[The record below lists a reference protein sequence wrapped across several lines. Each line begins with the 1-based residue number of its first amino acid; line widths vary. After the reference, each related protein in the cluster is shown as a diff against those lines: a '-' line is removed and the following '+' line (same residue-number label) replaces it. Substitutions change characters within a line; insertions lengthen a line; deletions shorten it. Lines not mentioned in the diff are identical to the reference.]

1 MNTPNWFDEP
11 NGRRRFLT
19 LIGTAAVTAAAGCIG
34 NGPEDSG
41 GIDDTDESDGSG
53 RTDATDGSEGG
64 DGTDTDDNEA
74 VGSCDDTRGT
84 LTPFDPGD
92 RQFPLLFEY
101 PDTFEEY
108 NSRLNESKSGIG
120 AQFGHVEWAESASY
134 PVNLMVQQLKG
145 SIPDEEVAENWVTGF
160 DSGELIDW
168 TITFD
173 GEDIEVFDHT
183 QPRTRPRGDSWSR
196 LTNLRASV
204 AWSCSSKMS
213 DRSTRVSMNSR
224 CSHRT

>member
-1 MNTPNWFDEP
+1 MPIITTPNWFDVP

-19 LIGTAAVTAAAGCIG
+19 LIGTPAVTAGAGCLG
-34 NGPEDSG
+34 DGPEDSG
-41 GIDDTDESDGSG
+41 GTHDTDESDGGG
-53 RTDATDGSEGG
+53 RTDVTDGSEGG
-64 DGTDTDDNEA
+64 DGTDIDENEA
-74 VGSCDDTRGT
+74 VGSCDDIRGT

-145 SIPDEEVAENWVTGF
+145 AITDEEVAENWVTGF
-160 DSGELIDW
+160 DSGELLDW
-168 TITFD
+168 TFAFD
-173 GEDIEVFDHT
+173 GEDVEVFDH
-183 QPRTRPRGDSWSR
+183 
-196 LTNLRASV
+196 
-204 AWSCSSKMS
+204 
-213 DRSTRVSMNSR
+213 
-224 CSHRT
+224 